1 MVEARRS
8 FCLLYAVQEIETMV
22 LALIH
27 LFLLWPRATNRQLRL
42 LLKLYHGLFC
52 RGCSGP
58 LWSALS
64 YSSTDDQGE
73 DVGEDVQRSSATAIL
88 GAGPLPAPLFARFD
102 MIVSG

>member
-1 MVEARRS
+1 MSGGGGEKILLLVICCSRNRGNGVS
-8 FCLLYAVQEIETMV
+8 FDSFISLMASSNQSPFAP
-22 LALIH
+22 LAEVISWSV
-27 LFLLWPRATNRQLRL
+27 LLWL
-42 LLKLYHGLFC
+42 
-52 RGCSGP
+52 

-102 MIVSG
+102 MIVGG